1 MADPSLLPHQWG
13 VLRLTRLTSYCRQGA
28 WGPERYCGVVVQ
40 VDLGSGPSLMVL
52 ENLVLLS
59 SSFFLNHFSFHLFFI
74 EVFIELVTI
83 LLLFS
88 FMFWLFSYKACGILA
103 PLLGIKLAS
112 PALEGSLNQWTA
124 RKVPFSF

>member
-1 MADPSLLPHQWG
+1 MGSPKIDTPHLILQTG
-13 VLRLTRLTSYCRQGA
+13 CLGPREVL
-28 WGPERYCGVVVQ
+28 WCG
-40 VDLGSGPSLMVL
+40 GPSGLGFRSQPYGFG
-52 ENLVLLS
+52 EPS
-59 SSFFLNHFSFHLFFI
+59 TPFFFFFLNHFSFHLFFI

-103 PLLGIKLAS
+103 PRLGIKLAS